1 MAKITAHLVNAAD
14 GTHAGSIEVELIRVS
29 ADGRRSELNRQ
40 TSDVEGR
47 FAMEVDLANAGK
59 GDCYE
64 LVLATR
70 SYFAAR
76 GQNPAGKI
84 VVRDV
89 VVRFEMPVAE
99 DRYHFPIILAPNAC
113 SIWWAS

>member
-1 MAKITAHLVNAAD
+1 MAKITSHLVNAAD
-14 GTHAGSIEVELIRVS
+14 GTHAEGIEVELIRIG
-29 ADGRRSELNRQ
+29 ADGGRSALDRQ

-47 FAMEVDLANAGK
+47 FAMEVDMANAAGD
-59 GDCYE
+59 DCYE

-70 SYFAAR
+70 PYFAAR
-76 GQNPAGKI
+76 GQNPAGKV

-89 VVRFEMPVAE
+89 VVRFDMPKAE
-99 DRYHFPIILAPNAC
+99 DRYHFPIVLAPNAC

>member
-1 MAKITAHLVNAAD
+1 MAKITSHLVNGAD
-14 GTHAGSIEVELIRVS
+14 GTHADGVAVELIGIG
-29 ADGRRSELNRQ
+29 ANGDRSVLNRQ

-47 FAMEVDLANAGK
+47 FTMEVDLANAGE

-70 SYFAAR
+70 PYFAAR
-76 GQNPAGKI
+76 GQNPAGKV

-89 VVRFEMPVAE
+89 VVRFDMPKAE
-99 DRYHFPIILAPNAC
+99 DRYHFPIVLAPNAC